1 MGGVIGWWAADG
13 GIFSFGGGRFYGRPV
28 MRTGTA
34 AAAVV
39 ASPDS
44 GGYSVATTAVPQSGP
59 ATTGSQSNPAAGNSA
74 AVAGPMG
81 EALGTFV
88 VTCYDLGG
96 STATGV
102 GVNPATVAVD
112 PSVIPLGTHI
122 YVDGA
127 GSRIA
132 QDTGGADKGP
142 APRYL
147 GAQLRPVRRLGG
159 AKPPGLDPELGSGPA
174 AWAEWPIPPRR
185 VAASCWSFLVER
197 WGPDLAVAPVPARS
211 GTASRGWTPWGR
223 V

>member
-1 MGGVIGWWAADG
+1 MAATGDGRGYWLVGADG

-102 GVNPATVAVD
+102 GVNSATVAVD

-132 QDTGGADKGP
+132 QDTGGAIKG
-142 APRYL
+142 
-147 GAQLRPVRRLGG
+147 RRLDIWEPSYGQC
-159 AKPPGLDPELGSGPA
+159 A
-174 AWAEWPIPPRR
+174 AWG
-185 VAASCWSFLVER
+185 VQ
-197 WGPDLAVAPVPARS
+197 
-211 GTASRGWTPWGR
+211 SRQVWIQN
-223 V
+223 